1 MSSLFV
7 MSFRDAKNLV
17 VVLSK
22 TLFPAEKNYNNGTA
36 FESAQHYLP
45 DSSTART
52 IRPSFEKKNI
62 FLYDSSSKTTMTPKI
77 AKTIIDVFNILL
89 NGIVQFSSLKPSHR
103 PSMPSQGTLQI
114 HLPVN
119 LCLFENM
126 S

>member
-77 AKTIIDVFNILL
+77 TNTDCSGLIRGQEIL
-89 NGIVQFSSLKPSHR
+89 R
-103 PSMPSQGTLQI
+103 
-114 HLPVN
+114 HLEIK
-119 LCLFENM
+119 LI
-126 S
+126 